1 MSKQILVT
9 GGSSKIGKEFIK
21 LLPKNIV
28 INNPKRS
35 EWDLSKNK
43 FNKKQLNLIKKSD
56 KIVILHSKLSSKS
69 HLKKSLKDITNQIC
83 INLTSIIRICE
94 IALNTNPKARIII
107 LGSESGLKG
116 SYDII
121 YALTKSSIHKYVEE
135 RKIKY
140 KDQQLLCL
148 APSTISDGKMT
159 LKRKDKKNVKK
170 SININPKKRGIKS
183 KEISIFIYKLLF
195 EITDYVSNTTI
206 HINGGKF
213 SRM

>member
-43 FNKKQLNLIKKSD
+43 FNKKQLNLIKNSD

-69 HLKKSLKDITNQIC
+69 HLKKSLKDITDQIC

-94 IALNTNPKARIII
+94 IALSTNPKARIII

>member
-21 LLPKNIV
+21 LIPKNI
-28 INNPKRS
+28 IIKNPNKI

-43 FNKKQLNLIKKSD
+43 FSRKQVNLIKNSD

-83 INLTSIIRICE
+83 LNLTSTIKICE
-94 IALNTNPKARIII
+94 IALNSNPKARIVI

-159 LKRKDKKNVKK
+159 LKRKDKKNVKN

>member
-9 GGSSKIGKEFIK
+9 GGSSRIGKEFIK

-28 INNPKRS
+28 VKNPNKI

-43 FNKKQLNLIKKSD
+43 FNRKQINLIKNSD

-83 INLTSIIRICE
+83 LNLTSIIRICE
-94 IALNTNPKARIII
+94 IALNSNPKARIII

-170 SININPKKRGIKS
+170 SISINPKKRGIKS

>member
-94 IALNTNPKARIII
+94 IALNNNPQARIII

-170 SININPKKRGIKS
+170 SININPKKRGINS

>member
-21 LLPKNIV
+21 LIPKNI
-28 INNPKRS
+28 IIKNPNKI

-43 FNKKQLNLIKKSD
+43 FSRKQVNLIKNSD

-83 INLTSIIRICE
+83 LNLTSTIRICE
-94 IALNTNPKARIII
+94 IALNSNPKARIVI

-159 LKRKDKKNVKK
+159 LKRKDKKNVKN

>member
-9 GGSSKIGKEFIK
+9 GGSSRIGKEFIK

-28 INNPKRS
+28 VKNPNKI

-43 FNKKQLNLIKKSD
+43 FNRKQINLIKNSD

-83 INLTSIIRICE
+83 LNLTSIIRICE
-94 IALNTNPKARIII
+94 IALNSNPKARIII

>member
-1 MSKQILVT
+1 MPKQILVT

-21 LLPKNIV
+21 LLPKNI
-28 INNPKRS
+28 IIKNPNKI

-43 FNKKQLNLIKKSD
+43 FNRKQVNLIKKSD
-56 KIVILHSKLSSKS
+56 KIVILHSKLSSKP

-83 INLTSIIRICE
+83 LNLTSIIRICE
-94 IALNTNPKARIII
+94 IALNSNPQARIII

-116 SYDII
+116 SFDII

-140 KDQQLLCL
+140 KNQQLLCL

>member
-21 LLPKNIV
+21 LLPKNII

-43 FNKKQLNLIKKSD
+43 FNKKQLNLIKNSD

-94 IALNTNPKARIII
+94 IALSTNPKARIII

-170 SININPKKRGIKS
+170 SININPKKRGINS

>member
-69 HLKKSLKDITNQIC
+69 HLKKSLKDITDQIC

-170 SININPKKRGIKS
+170 SININPKKRGINS

>member
-28 INNPKRS
+28 INSPKRS

-170 SININPKKRGIKS
+170 SININPKKRGINS

>member
-1 MSKQILVT
+1 MVHLKLEKNLLNYFQKIL
-9 GGSSKIGKEFIK
+9 
-21 LLPKNIV
+21 LLIIQREV
-28 INNPKRS
+28 SGI
-35 EWDLSKNK
+35 
-43 FNKKQLNLIKKSD
+43 NKKQLNLIKKSD

-170 SININPKKRGIKS
+170 SININPKKRGINS

>member
-28 INNPKRS
+28 INNPMRS

-43 FNKKQLNLIKKSD
+43 FNKKQLNLIKNSD

-69 HLKKSLKDITNQIC
+69 HLKKSLKDITDQIC

-94 IALNTNPKARIII
+94 IALSTNPKARIII

-170 SININPKKRGIKS
+170 SININPKKRGINS

>member
-170 SININPKKRGIKS
+170 SININPKKRGINS

>member
-9 GGSSKIGKEFIK
+9 GGSSKIGKEFVK
-21 LLPKNIV
+21 LLPKNI
-28 INNPKRS
+28 IIKKPNKI
-35 EWDLSKNK
+35 EWDLSKDK
-43 FNKKQLNLIKKSD
+43 FNRKQVNLIKNSD

-83 INLTSIIRICE
+83 LNLTSIIRICE
-94 IALNTNPKARIII
+94 IALNSNPKARIII

-159 LKRKDKKNVKK
+159 LKRKDKKNIKK
-170 SININPKKRGIKS
+170 SIYINPKKRGIKS

>member
-43 FNKKQLNLIKKSD
+43 FNKKQLNLIKNSD

-69 HLKKSLKDITNQIC
+69 HLKKSLKDITDQIC

-94 IALNTNPKARIII
+94 IALSTNPKARIVI

-170 SININPKKRGIKS
+170 SININPKKRGINS

>member
-43 FNKKQLNLIKKSD
+43 FNKKQLNLIKNSD

-94 IALNTNPKARIII
+94 IALSTNPKARIII

-170 SININPKKRGIKS
+170 SININPKKRGINS

>member
-43 FNKKQLNLIKKSD
+43 FNKKQLNFIKKSD

-170 SININPKKRGIKS
+170 SININPKKRGINS

>member
-148 APSTISDGKMT
+148 APSTISDGKMS

-170 SININPKKRGIKS
+170 SININPKKRGINS

>member
-43 FNKKQLNLIKKSD
+43 FNKKQLNLIKNSD

-140 KDQQLLCL
+140 KNQQLLCL

>member
-21 LLPKNIV
+21 LIPKNI
-28 INNPKRS
+28 IIKNPNKI

-43 FNKKQLNLIKKSD
+43 FSRKQVNLIKNSD

-83 INLTSIIRICE
+83 LNLTSTIKICE
-94 IALNTNPKARIII
+94 IALNSNPKARIVI

-135 RKIKY
+135 RKIKH

-159 LKRKDKKNVKK
+159 LKRKDKKNVKN
-170 SININPKKRGIKS
+170 SININPKKRGIES

>member
-1 MSKQILVT
+1 MPLW
-9 GGSSKIGKEFIK
+9 GM
-21 LLPKNIV
+21 
-28 INNPKRS
+28 
-35 EWDLSKNK
+35 
-43 FNKKQLNLIKKSD
+43 
-56 KIVILHSKLSSKS
+56 
-69 HLKKSLKDITNQIC
+69 
-83 INLTSIIRICE
+83 
-94 IALNTNPKARIII
+94 
-107 LGSESGLKG
+107 
-116 SYDII
+116 
-121 YALTKSSIHKYVEE
+121 
-135 RKIKY
+135 KY

-170 SININPKKRGIKS
+170 SININPKKRGINS

>member
-140 KDQQLLCL
+140 KNQQLLCL

>member
-9 GGSSKIGKEFIK
+9 GGSSKIGKEFVK
-21 LLPKNIV
+21 LLPKNI
-28 INNPKRS
+28 IIKKPNKI
-35 EWDLSKNK
+35 EWDLSKDK
-43 FNKKQLNLIKKSD
+43 FNRKQVNLIKNSD

-69 HLKKSLKDITNQIC
+69 HLKKSFKDITNQIC
-83 INLTSIIRICE
+83 LNLTSIIRICE
-94 IALNTNPKARIII
+94 IALNSNPKARIII

-159 LKRKDKKNVKK
+159 LKRKDKKNIKK
-170 SININPKKRGIKS
+170 SIYINPKKRGIKS

>member
-9 GGSSKIGKEFIK
+9 GGSSKIGKEFVK
-21 LLPKNIV
+21 LLPKNI
-28 INNPKRS
+28 IIKKPNKI
-35 EWDLSKNK
+35 EWDLSKDK
-43 FNKKQLNLIKKSD
+43 FNRKQVNLIKNSD

-69 HLKKSLKDITNQIC
+69 HLKKSFKDITNQIC
-83 INLTSIIRICE
+83 LNLTSIIRICE
-94 IALNTNPKARIII
+94 IALNSNPKARIVI

-159 LKRKDKKNVKK
+159 LKRKDKKNIKK
-170 SININPKKRGIKS
+170 SIYINPKKRGIKS

>member
-43 FNKKQLNLIKKSD
+43 FNKKQLNLIKNSD

-159 LKRKDKKNVKK
+159 LKRKDKKNVKN
-170 SININPKKRGIKS
+170 SININPKKRGINS

-195 EITDYVSNTTI
+195 EITDYISNTTI
-206 HINGGKF
+206 HIKGGKF

>member
-9 GGSSKIGKEFIK
+9 GSSSKIGKEFIK

-43 FNKKQLNLIKKSD
+43 FNKKQLNLIKNSD

-69 HLKKSLKDITNQIC
+69 HLKKSLKDITDQIC

-94 IALNTNPKARIII
+94 IALSTNPKARIII

-170 SININPKKRGIKS
+170 SININPKKRGINS

>member
-43 FNKKQLNLIKKSD
+43 FNKKQLNLIKNSD

-69 HLKKSLKDITNQIC
+69 HLKKSLKDITDQIC

-94 IALNTNPKARIII
+94 IALSTNPKARIII

-170 SININPKKRGIKS
+170 SININPKKRGINS

>member
-9 GGSSKIGKEFIK
+9 GGSSKIGKEFVK
-21 LLPKNIV
+21 LLPKNI
-28 INNPKRS
+28 IIKKPNKI
-35 EWDLSKNK
+35 EWDLSKDK
-43 FNKKQLNLIKKSD
+43 FNRKQVNLIKNSD

-69 HLKKSLKDITNQIC
+69 HLKKSFKDITNQIC
-83 INLTSIIRICE
+83 LNLTSIIRICE
-94 IALNTNPKARIII
+94 IALNSNPKARIVI

-159 LKRKDKKNVKK
+159 LKRKDKKNIKK

>member
-43 FNKKQLNLIKKSD
+43 FNKKQLNLIKNSD

-170 SININPKKRGIKS
+170 SININPKKRGINS

>member
-69 HLKKSLKDITNQIC
+69 HLKKSLKNMTTQIC
-83 INLTSIIRICE
+83 INLTSFIGIGE
-94 IALNTNPKARIII
+94 IAVHTNPTARIII
-107 LGSESGLKG
+107 LWSESGLKG

-159 LKRKDKKNVKK
+159 LKRKDKKNVKN
-170 SININPKKRGIKS
+170 SININPKKRGINS

-195 EITDYVSNTTI
+195 EITDYISNTTI

>member
-28 INNPKRS
+28 INNPNRN
-35 EWDLSKNK
+35 EWDFSKHK
-43 FNKKQLNLIKKSD
+43 FNKKQINFIKNSD

-94 IALNTNPKARIII
+94 IALNTNPKVKIII

-170 SININPKKRGIKS
+170 SVNINPKKRGINS

>member
-43 FNKKQLNLIKKSD
+43 LNKKQLNLIKKSD

-170 SININPKKRGIKS
+170 SININPKKRGINS

>member
-28 INNPKRS
+28 INNPKRR

-170 SININPKKRGIKS
+170 SILIQKKEVLTQKKFQYLYINYYLK
-183 KEISIFIYKLLF
+183 
-195 EITDYVSNTTI
+195 
-206 HINGGKF
+206 
-213 SRM
+213 

>member
-9 GGSSKIGKEFIK
+9 GGSSKIGKEFVK
-21 LLPKNIV
+21 LLPKNI
-28 INNPKRS
+28 IIKKPNKI
-35 EWDLSKNK
+35 EWDLSKDK
-43 FNKKQLNLIKKSD
+43 FNRKQVNLIKNSD

-83 INLTSIIRICE
+83 LNLTSIIRICE
-94 IALNTNPKARIII
+94 IALNSNPKARIII

-116 SYDII
+116 SFDII

-159 LKRKDKKNVKK
+159 LKRKDKKNIKK

>member
-9 GGSSKIGKEFIK
+9 GGSSKIGKEFVK
-21 LLPKNIV
+21 LIPKNIV
-28 INNPKRS
+28 IKNPNKI

-43 FNKKQLNLIKKSD
+43 FSRKQVNLIKNSD

-69 HLKKSLKDITNQIC
+69 HLKKSLKDITNQISL
-83 INLTSIIRICE
+83 NLTSTIRICE
-94 IALNTNPKARIII
+94 IALNSNPKVRIVI

-170 SININPKKRGIKS
+170 SININPKRRGINS

>member
-9 GGSSKIGKEFIK
+9 GGSSKIGKEFVK
-21 LLPKNIV
+21 LLPKNI
-28 INNPKRS
+28 IIKKPNKI
-35 EWDLSKNK
+35 EWDLSKDK
-43 FNKKQLNLIKKSD
+43 FNRKQVNLIKNSD

-83 INLTSIIRICE
+83 LNLTSIIRICE
-94 IALNTNPKARIII
+94 IALNSNPKARIII

-159 LKRKDKKNVKK
+159 LKRKDKKNIKK

>member
-170 SININPKKRGIKS
+170 SININPKKRGINS

-213 SRM
+213 

>member
-43 FNKKQLNLIKKSD
+43 FNKKQLNLIKNSD

-69 HLKKSLKDITNQIC
+69 HLKKSLKDITDQIC
-83 INLTSIIRICE
+83 VNLTSIIRICE
-94 IALNTNPKARIII
+94 IALSTNPKARIII

-170 SININPKKRGIKS
+170 SININPKKRGINS